1 MVTVITLLTI
11 IGARPQIIK
20 AAALNRALQ
29 KDYRDRVREVILHTG
44 QHYDASMS
52 EVFFREM
59 QIPEP
64 HQNLGIGSSSHGAQT
79 GQMIQRI
86 EDAILKER
94 PDGIVVYGDT
104 NSTLAGALAAAKL
117 HVPVIHVEAG
127 LRSYNKRMPEEINR
141 ITCDHVSTL
150 LFSPTQTG
158 IENLAKEGIRH
169 HENQALSFD
178 HPGVY
183 HCGDVMYDNT
193 LFFRDLALSRPS
205 VLNRLGLEGQAYI
218 LATIHRP
225 SNTDETGNLNSI
237 LAGMHEI
244 AREKNIPIVL
254 PLHPRTEAV
263 LRQDQAR
270 EARDLIESTELI
282 RTIPAVS
289 FLDMIRL
296 EAGASVILTDSGGV
310 QKEAWFMGKPV
321 VVLREETEWVEII
334 EAGNGILTGPDTGRI
349 VAATRSFL
357 EAPPEFYPPIFGD
370 GNAAGQILEVLTTA
384 NWQ

>member
-1 MVTVITLLTI
+1 MIKLLTI

-20 AAALNRALQ
+20 AAALSRAIQ
-29 KDYRDRVREVILHTG
+29 KDYRDRIREVILHTG

-52 EVFFREM
+52 EVFFHEM

-86 EDAILKER
+86 EEVILKER
-94 PDGIVVYGDT
+94 PDGLVVYGDT

-141 ITCDHVSTL
+141 IACDHVSTL
-150 LFSPTQTG
+150 LFSPTETG
-158 IENLAKEGIRH
+158 VENLAREGILH
-169 HENQALSFD
+169 HQNQALTFD

-193 LFFRDLALSRPS
+193 LFFRKLALSRPS
-205 VLNRLGLEGQAYI
+205 VLNKLGLEGQAYI

-225 SNTDETGNLNSI
+225 SNTDVAGNLTAI
-237 LAGMHEI
+237 VAGMHEI
-244 AREKNIPIVL
+244 AREKNMAIVL

-263 LRQDQAR
+263 LKQDQAR
-270 EARDLIESTELI
+270 EARDILQSTELI

-334 EAGNGILTGPDTGRI
+334 EAGNGLLTGPDTGRI
-349 VAATRSFL
+349 VAATRSYL

-370 GNAAGQILEVLTTA
+370 GNAAGQILEVLTSA